1 MQTSGEVYNQK
12 QPPEAFLKISH
23 NSQKDTCARVSFKW
37 SCRLR
42 PATLSK
48 KRLSHRC
55 FPVDFAKLLRTPFLQ
70 NTSWTLKEIWNREPV
85 TKILTNLGVLIFLDL
100 KCSSHI
106 TRFVCDR
113 GRSVRFPSTDA
124 VMRKTLKK
132 IRPRII
138 NYRSLKHFSNETKIF
153 LKTLSKEVYVNNDD
167 GLEKFWE
174 TTVDK

>member
-1 MQTSGEVYNQK
+1 M
-12 QPPEAFLKISH
+12 
-23 NSQKDTCARVSFKW
+23 
-37 SCRLR
+37 R

-85 TKILTNLGVLIFLDL
+85 TKILTNLGVLIFPDL

-113 GRSVRFPSTDA
+113 GRSVRFPSTD
-124 VMRKTLKK
+124 VMRKTFKK

-138 NYRSLKHFSNETKIF
+138 NHRSLKHFSNETCKIF
-153 LKTLSKEVYVNNDD
+153 LKTLSKEVYVNDD
-167 GLEKFWE
+167 RLEVLRNNRRHFEKQPSTNKTAAIKKKHVRGNQMALMTEQHLKEVMARWRL
-174 TTVDK
+174 